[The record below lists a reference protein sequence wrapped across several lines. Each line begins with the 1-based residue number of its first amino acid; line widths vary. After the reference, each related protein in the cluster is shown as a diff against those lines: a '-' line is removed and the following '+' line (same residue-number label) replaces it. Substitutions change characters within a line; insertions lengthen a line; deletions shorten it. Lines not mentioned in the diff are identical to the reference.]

1 MQIRPDFFIA
11 GAPKCGTTAMDSFLG
26 KHPEIFMAPV
36 KELHYFGTDLKFNVP
51 RINLNDYLMQFA
63 GVKNEKRIGESSVW
77 YLYSKTAAREIK
89 QFAPSAR
96 IIIMLRNPVDMIHS
110 QHSQLVYEGFEDIP
124 DFEAAL
130 AAEETRKRAGV
141 LPPLKG
147 TSIEFLLYRETAR
160 YSGQL
165 RRYMDIFGEQNVH
178 VIIYDDFKNDQSGVY
193 RDTLAF
199 LDLEDID
206 FVPEFRIINQNKK
219 IRSMAIQKMVK
230 DVNHPVRK
238 FIKKF
243 VPVKMRSSLLERAHG
258 LNVYG
263 AARAP
268 LPNAFRR
275 KLQREFA
282 PDIKSLGI
290 MLKRDLSFWL
300 DAGS

>member
-1 MQIRPDFFIA
+1 
-11 GAPKCGTTAMDSFLG
+11 
-26 KHPEIFMAPV
+26 MAPV

-51 RINLNDYLMQFA
+51 RIKLNDYLMQFA

-77 YLYSKTAAREIK
+77 YLYSKRAAQEIK

-130 AAEETRKRAGV
+130 AAEETRKKAGV
-141 LPPLKG
+141 LPPLIG
-147 TSIEFLLYRETAR
+147 TSIEFLFYRETAR

-165 RRYMDIFGEQNVH
+165 RRYLDIFGEQNVH

-193 RDTLAF
+193 RGTLAF
-199 LDLEDID
+199 LGLENID

-219 IRSMAIQKMVK
+219 IRSLAIQKMVK
-230 DVNHPVRK
+230 DVNHPIRK

-243 VPVKMRSSLLERAHG
+243 VPLEMRSSLLERAHD
-258 LNVYG
+258 LNVYS
-263 AARAP
+263 ATRVP
-268 LPNAFRR
+268 LPDAFRR
-275 KLQREFA
+275 KLQRDFA
-282 PDIKSLGI
+282 SDIKSLSI

-300 DAGS
+300 EAGA